1 MQTELRYAGVVGLG
15 LMGCSIVS
23 ALVMQGYK
31 VIAIAPM
38 DADMELGP
46 GRVRHVLQTSFAQGI
61 HNILADDLQSNIL
74 FTRDYVSLHECFLVC
89 ECVIENVE
97 IKKAVFQRIENVV
110 GEDTIITT
118 NTSAIPIGMLQDGMK
133 HPRRFMGMHWAEPAF
148 TTPFLEIICGPQT
161 DQQLAVTL
169 YDIAT
174 SWGKEP
180 TLLKKDIRGFI
191 ANRIMYAMYRE
202 AFFLV
207 ENGYASV
214 EDVDRACKHDAGHWM
229 TFCGLF
235 RFMDLTGLQAYY
247 HVIKDLFPTLSNQTT
262 TPSLIERIAKEGG
275 NGTSNARGFYDYTP
289 EEAKEWERA
298 FEEFSYDINKLAQR
312 YPGDL
317 VQQRLQKRN
326 ENR

>member
-1 MQTELRYAGVVGLG
+1 MQTELKYAGVVGLG
-15 LMGCSIVS
+15 LMGCSIVA
-23 ALVMQGYK
+23 ALAMQGYN
-31 VIAIAPM
+31 VIAVAPM
-38 DADMELGP
+38 YTDMEQGP
-46 GRVRHVLQTSFAQGI
+46 GRVRDILQTSFTQGI
-61 HNILADDLQSNIL
+61 HHIPADVLQSRI
-74 FTRDYVSLHECFLVC
+74 FFSRDYASLSECFLVC

-97 IKKAVFQRIENVV
+97 IKKNVFQRIEDVV
-110 GEDTIITT
+110 GEDTIVTT
-118 NTSAIPIGMLQDGMK
+118 NTSAIPIGMLQEGMK
-133 HPRRFMGMHWAEPAF
+133 HPGRFMGMHWAEPAF

-161 DQQLAVTL
+161 DQQMAASL

-262 TPSLIERIAKEGG
+262 TPLLIERIAKEGG
-275 NGTSNARGFYDYTP
+275 NGTSNAKGFYSYTP
-289 EEAKEWERA
+289 EEAKEWEKA

-317 VQQRLQKRN
+317 VQQRLQIRSEK
-326 ENR
+326 